1 MYDLIIVGAGPV
13 GATAAAALSGRGL
26 QLLVLEARHDG
37 RDDDRRSLALSWGS
51 RLILER
57 VGAWGDELSGTPIHS
72 IHVSQRGGFG
82 RALMTAG
89 EAGVPALGYVVSYA
103 ALHAALMRRLRAC
116 GVRPLQGA
124 RATRVDGS
132 AAEVRV
138 RYEHD
143 GEAREDTAR
152 LAVIADGGALAR
164 SATDQAVRDYR
175 QSAVVANVTTDRP
188 HGNRAFERFSTAGP
202 MALLPFGAGFAL
214 VWTTAPDEAQ
224 SLVACDERAF
234 LDALQSRFGNRAG
247 RFIAVQGR
255 ASYPL
260 ALRFARSPAER
271 RVLLLGNAAQTL
283 HPVAGQGLNLGLR
296 DAFELA
302 RCLSGAALED
312 ARFAQRFRSLRRADR
327 RSSIAMTD
335 AMIRVFCNDL
345 PGLSW
350 LRGCGLT
357 ALDSLP
363 PVKREFM
370 DRMMFGS

>member
-26 QLLVLEARHDG
+26 RLLVLEARGESPDN
-37 RDDDRRSLALSWGS
+37 DRRSLALSWGS

-57 VGAWGDELSGTPIHS
+57 VGAWSEALSPTPIHS

-82 RALMTAG
+82 RAVMTAA

-103 ALHAALMRRLRAC
+103 ALHAALTRCLRAC
-116 GVRPLQGA
+116 GVRAVRGA
-124 RATRVDGS
+124 RVTRADGS
-132 AAEVRV
+132 AHQVQV

-143 GEAREDTAR
+143 GEAREETAR
-152 LAVIADGGALAR
+152 LAVVADGGALAQ

-188 HGNRAFERFSTAGP
+188 HRNRAFERFSAGGP
-202 MALLPFGAGFAL
+202 IALLPLGASFAL
-214 VWTTAPDEAQ
+214 VWTTLPDAAR
-224 SLVACDERAF
+224 SLLGCDEGAF
-234 LDALQSRFGNRAG
+234 LEQLHSRFGDRAG

-255 ASYPL
+255 ASFPL
-260 ALRFARSPAER
+260 ALRFARSAAEP
-271 RVLLLGNAAQTL
+271 RVLLLGNAAQIL

-296 DAFELA
+296 DAFELS
-302 RCLSGAALED
+302 RRLSRGALED
-312 ARFAQRFRSLRRADR
+312 ACFAERFRRLRRADR
-327 RSSIAMTD
+327 RSSILMTD
-335 AMIRVFCNDL
+335 AMVRVFSNDL

-363 PVKREFM
+363 PLKREFM